1 MNRTLSVNMKAATA
15 LLEIFV
21 VAIVLA
27 FMVTVSTGTFEM
39 QILAAGLVVPIII
52 LSLVFVRYCK
62 KGKAWS
68 YAGASRLGA
77 LGVALRVVVST
88 QPNLEVGGGLP
99 LGVTALYIVLG
110 TLVALLNLE
119 SVLELR
125 RITPSP

>member
-1 MNRTLSVNMKAATA
+1 MNRTLSVNMRTATA

-21 VAIVLA
+21 VAVVLA
-27 FMVTVSTGTFEM
+27 FIVTVSTGTFEM
-39 QILAAGLVVPIII
+39 QILAAGLIIPIII

-68 YAGASRLGA
+68 YAGASALGA
-77 LGVALRVVVST
+77 SGVALRVIVST